1 MFQLEK
7 HQEFLEGFLKLFR
20 AVDTDLDGVVNEAEF
35 IQLIDKMQI
44 GLNVEQTQ
52 AFLEHLD
59 PFNQQKITFSEII
72 RLLSTKTV
80 TSESERNALAN
91 TN

>member
-59 PFNQQKITFSEII
+59 PFN
-72 RLLSTKTV
+72 
-80 TSESERNALAN
+80 
-91 TN
+91 